1 MSNYYD
7 IVTLGKDIVS
17 IELCNGQVAA
27 MRYKN
32 IDLIHQG
39 SLPLDLRDKDCIS
52 RISRGAPNYSG
63 LEAFPFVGKPDRVFT
78 KKGEVMNYDTH
89 GLPRSI
95 PFIFNGAVKDAVYFY
110 QTHDGKTKISNIKF
124 KESGKGPESLDA
136 IFPYTLNK
144 DFYLDNGSLHIESSI
159 KNEGFGQE
167 SFHYD
172 FLTHPMF
179 IAPHDYEKG
188 VFFSGGNKSFTL
200 ADVLRE
206 KGNVKLLDGVEMLQF
221 VNKENGIT
229 IGFGHDF
236 GNTMIW
242 TPGIMQGVFGVE
254 PKSFSGVRN
263 VQKDTDGR
271 YLGAQMK
278 DYYSLNITPFEE

>member
-1 MSNYYD
+1 
-7 IVTLGKDIVS
+7 
-17 IELCNGQVAA
+17 

-144 DFYLDNGSLHIESSI
+144 GFY
-159 KNEGFGQE
+159 
-167 SFHYD
+167 
-172 FLTHPMF
+172 
-179 IAPHDYEKG
+179 
-188 VFFSGGNKSFTL
+188 
-200 ADVLRE
+200 
-206 KGNVKLLDGVEMLQF
+206 
-221 VNKENGIT
+221 
-229 IGFGHDF
+229 
-236 GNTMIW
+236 
-242 TPGIMQGVFGVE
+242 
-254 PKSFSGVRN
+254 GVRN